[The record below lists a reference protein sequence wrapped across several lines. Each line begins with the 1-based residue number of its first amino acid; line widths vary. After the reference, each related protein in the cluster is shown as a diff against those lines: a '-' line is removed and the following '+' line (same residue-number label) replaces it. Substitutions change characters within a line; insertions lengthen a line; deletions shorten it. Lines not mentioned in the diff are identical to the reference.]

1 MPSCPANFKF
11 PIGAG
16 NTVASF
22 QTWLNKNMRP
32 WDAPL
37 KVDGKCGPATWAA
50 WQRQAAGEL
59 EDRGLPPKPIPRP
72 RPKFPPPHPGPLP
85 SQIIEPQPIYKQ
97 KWFMIA
103 AAGLILLLLLRRKKR

>member
-16 NTVASF
+16 DTVAGF
-22 QTWLNKNMRP
+22 QTWLNRNM
-32 WDAPL
+32 APGQTKL
-37 KVDGKCGPATWAA
+37 VVDGKCGPLTWAA

-59 EDRGLPPKPIPRP
+59 EAAGLPKPIPRP
-72 RPKFPPPHPGPLP
+72 RPKFPPPYPGPLP
-85 SQIIEPQPIYKQ
+85 SQIFQPEPIYKQ